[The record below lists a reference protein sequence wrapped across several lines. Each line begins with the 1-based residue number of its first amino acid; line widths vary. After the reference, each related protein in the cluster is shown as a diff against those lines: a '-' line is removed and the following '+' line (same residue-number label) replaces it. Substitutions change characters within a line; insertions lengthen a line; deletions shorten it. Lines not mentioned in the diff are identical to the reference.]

1 MLGYGD
7 MKRPELAA
15 EEKVLVIIRDELYDG
30 NWDEMLEDLKARLAG
45 RPYVIK
51 LASRI
56 EDDMARI
63 TRLRALELEER
74 INLADFVEKELK

>member
-1 MLGYGD
+1 
-7 MKRPELAA
+7 MKKPELAA
-15 EEKVLVIIRDELYDG
+15 EEKVLVIIRDELYGG

-63 TRLRALELEER
+63 TRLRAIEQEER
-74 INLADFVEKELK
+74 INLADYVEKELK

>member
-1 MLGYGD
+1 MA
-7 MKRPELAA
+7 KPELAP

-56 EDDMARI
+56 EDDIARI
-63 TRLRALELEER
+63 TRLRAIEQEQG
-74 INLADFVEKELK
+74 INLADYIEKELK

>member
-1 MLGYGD
+1 
-7 MKRPELAA
+7 MKKPELAA

-30 NWDEMLEDLKARLAG
+30 NWDEMLEDLKSRLAG
-45 RPYVIK
+45 RSYVIK

-56 EDDMARI
+56 EDDITRI
-63 TRLRALELEER
+63 TRLRAIEQEER

>member
-1 MLGYGD
+1 MA
-7 MKRPELAA
+7 KPELAP

-56 EDDMARI
+56 EDDIARI
-63 TRLRALELEER
+63 ARLRAIEQEQG
-74 INLADFVEKELK
+74 INLADYIEKELK

>member
-1 MLGYGD
+1 
-7 MKRPELAA
+7 MKKPELAA

-30 NWDEMLEDLKARLAG
+30 NWDEMLEDLKSRLAG

-56 EDDMARI
+56 EDDITRI
-63 TRLRALELEER
+63 TRLRAIEQEER

>member
-1 MLGYGD
+1 MVQ
-7 MKRPELAA
+7 PELAP

-30 NWDEMLEDLKARLAG
+30 SWDDMLDDLKSRLAG

-56 EDDMARI
+56 EDDI
-63 TRLRALELEER
+63 TRIIKLLS
-74 INLADFVEKELK
+74 